1 MTRKDY
7 ELIAS
12 ALRSARKGDAHR
24 QQDAGVDRAV
34 EKIAAALANQNPS
47 FKPGRFKAACES

>member
-12 ALRSARKGDAHR
+12 ALQSAREGDAHR
-24 QQDAGVDRAV
+24 QQDAGIDRAV
-34 EKIAAALANQNPS
+34 KKIAEALANQNPL
-47 FKPGRFKAACES
+47 FNTDRFKAECGS